1 MLIDPFTLIVQI
13 INFAILL
20 VALKFV
26 LFDRIVRHMDE
37 RQERLAQMRD
47 EAHEERAQAEERN
60 RELER
65 RLAEIEQEREDRL
78 AEAREDA
85 RQRRQELIEAA
96 RSEVEEQRDRW
107 RQALEDEREQLLR
120 RIRAQV
126 GEQVLALTR
135 RALADLADAELQ
147 DRFLDAFVRRIEA
160 LEPDERDELKGW
172 ISDDGSP
179 VVVSTSELDDDERD
193 RLRRLVRDLAGEDVE
208 VDFRQDDGLIGGLE
222 IRVGGRAFGWTVDGY
237 LEQVDES
244 LRGAMGARQEGE
256 GAGAAAG

>member
-26 LFDRIVRHMDE
+26 LFDRIVQHMDE
-37 RQERLAQMRD
+37 RQARLAQMRD
-47 EAHEERAQAEERN
+47 QAHEEREKVEQKS

-65 RLAEIEQEREDRL
+65 RLADIEQEREDRL

-85 RQRRQELIEAA
+85 RQWREELIETA
-96 RSEVEEQRDRW
+96 RSEVGEQRDRW
-107 RQALEDEREQLLR
+107 RQALEDEREQMLR
-120 RIRAQV
+120 RIRTQV

-135 RALADLADAELQ
+135 RALADLADVELQ
-147 DRFLDAFVRRIEA
+147 GRFLDAFERRLEA

-172 ISDDGSP
+172 IVDDGRP
-179 VVVSTSELDDDERD
+179 IVVSTAELDDDERD
-193 RLRRLVRDLAGEDVE
+193 RLRRLVHDLAEEKVE

-222 IRVGGRAFGWTVDGY
+222 IQVGGRAFGWTVDGY
-237 LEQVDES
+237 LEGLDES
-244 LRGAMGARQEGE
+244 MRGTVGGRPEEE